1 MIYYQSKYL
10 SQKLEINL
18 AKWKRWSRAFL
29 PADALGGLQSGV
41 ARQFNLKEAFKVYLG
56 GFLVGELKFTIPE
69 AIKIMSDLS
78 SWLKARGFYHLQPQ
92 ISRSAS
98 DARSAHHIYICCLS
112 HNRFAYTIRTIIAN
126 TSSDTDRRQETYTQT
141 LLHTLSDPILSEAV
155 DNAQMVAVTTLYLN
169 FLDRIQHT

>member
-41 ARQFNLKEAFKVYLG
+41 ARQFNLKEAFKVFLG

-69 AIKIMSDLS
+69 ATKIMSDLS
-78 SWLKARGFYHLQPQ
+78 TWLKARGFYHLQPQ
-92 ISRSAS
+92 ISRSAGN
-98 DARSAHHIYICCLS
+98 APLVHVIYICSLP
-112 HNRFAYTIRTIIAN
+112 HNRFAYAIRTIIAN
-126 TSSDTDRRQETYTQT
+126 TSNGTDRRQETYTQT
-141 LLHTLSDPILSEAV
+141 LLHTLSDPILSETVVSAH
-155 DNAQMVAVTTLYLN
+155 MVAVTTLYLN